1 MIRGVENEPSLIHTT
16 LATDNHTNKQVDCP
30 RNETL
35 NCLPVVVIVSEQ
47 TTSGHINVLLLFLL
61 LLLLLLSSSGS
72 RGGGGSSNG
81 GSSSTCESPAPNTR
95 TRSTQDVEDILAV
108 AVGSEHSRPVGS
120 NGVARGLHE
129 VVEVLLLRRHNRTQ
143 CPTVISTLAS
153 ARVRVA
159 REMMSSSFSIVDI
172 PSNMGMFND
181 HLHIGYNP
189 PSQPQFR
196 LHSTSSHQIA
206 SKPTESD

>member
-1 MIRGVENEPSLIHTT
+1 MARLAPFAEPLPEADLPAAEAGAAGASG
-16 LATDNHTNKQVDCP
+16 LAAWGAGAGCAGAAGAAAAAAAGAAAAPTHH
-30 RNETL
+30 
-35 NCLPVVVIVSEQ
+35 Q
-47 TTSGHINVLLLFLL
+47 TSH
-61 LLLLLLSSSGS
+61 
-72 RGGGGSSNG
+72 
-81 GSSSTCESPAPNTR
+81 SP
-95 TRSTQDVEDILAV
+95 TRSTQDIEDILAV

-120 NGVARGLHE
+120 NGVTGGLHE
-129 VVEVLLLRRHNRTQ
+129 VVEVLLLPRHAHTQ
-143 CPTVISTLAS
+143 RPTVISTLAS

-189 PSQPQFR
+189 PIPPRFH
-196 LHSTSSHQIA
+196 LHSISSHQIS

>member
-1 MIRGVENEPSLIHTT
+1 M
-16 LATDNHTNKQVDCP
+16 
-30 RNETL
+30 
-35 NCLPVVVIVSEQ
+35 
-47 TTSGHINVLLLFLL
+47 
-61 LLLLLLSSSGS
+61 SSS
-72 RGGGGSSNG
+72 
-81 GSSSTCESPAPNTR
+81 SSSSSSFFSSSVAAAGAAAAAAAGAAAAPTHHQTSHSP
-95 TRSTQDVEDILAV
+95 TRSTQDIEDILAV

-120 NGVARGLHE
+120 NGVTGGLHE
-129 VVEVLLLRRHNRTQ
+129 VVEVLLLPRHTHTQ
-143 CPTVISTLAS
+143 RPTVISTLAS

-189 PSQPQFR
+189 PIPPRFH
-196 LHSTSSHQIA
+196 LHSISSHQIS

>member
-1 MIRGVENEPSLIHTT
+1 M
-16 LATDNHTNKQVDCP
+16 
-30 RNETL
+30 
-35 NCLPVVVIVSEQ
+35 
-47 TTSGHINVLLLFLL
+47 
-61 LLLLLLSSSGS
+61 SSS
-72 RGGGGSSNG
+72 
-81 GSSSTCESPAPNTR
+81 SSSSSSFFSSSAAAAGAAAAAAAGAAAAPTHHQTSHSP
-95 TRSTQDVEDILAV
+95 TRSTQDIEDILAV

-120 NGVARGLHE
+120 NGVAGGLHE
-129 VVEVLLLRRHNRTQ
+129 VVEVLLLPHTQ
-143 CPTVISTLAS
+143 RPTVISTLAS

-189 PSQPQFR
+189 PIPPRFH
-196 LHSTSSHQIA
+196 LHSISSHQIS